1 MPKKERTI
9 EDIDT
14 ELVAAV
20 ADLEQKA
27 QVHQAAAEK
36 REALIDERDVV
47 KVAGFDQALVA
58 LAQNAGVNPKNFETE
73 AELRSALETSP
84 RDES

>member
-1 MPKKERTI
+1 MVKQRTL
-9 EDIDT
+9 EDIDA
-14 ELVAAV
+14 EIEAAV
-20 ADLEQKA
+20 ADLEKKA

-36 REALIDERDVV
+36 REALIDERDEV

-58 LAQNAGVNPKNFETE
+58 LANERGVNPKNFATE

-84 RDES
+84 SNED